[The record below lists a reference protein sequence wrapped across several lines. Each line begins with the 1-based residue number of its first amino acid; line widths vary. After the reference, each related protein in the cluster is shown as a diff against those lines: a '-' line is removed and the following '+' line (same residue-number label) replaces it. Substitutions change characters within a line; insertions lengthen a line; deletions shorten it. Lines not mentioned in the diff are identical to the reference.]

1 MEISIF
7 LPVNY
12 VNAAMLLRTQMNESS
27 TRYASAAAAFETY
40 LQDYKV
46 EARLVLVAIFPGH
59 ASAFSTM
66 ATTETSR
73 KIHRSFC
80 GAATT
85 RAGEQCTPEVS
96 QSPSHQA
103 TQ

>member
-12 VNAAMLLRTQMNESS
+12 VDAVMLLRTQMNESS

-46 EARLVLVAIFPGH
+46 EAKLALVAIFPGH
-59 ASAFSTM
+59 ASPFSTM
-66 ATTETSR
+66 ATAETSR

-80 GAATT
+80 EAATT
-85 RAGEQCTPEVS
+85 WAGEQCTPEVS

>member
-66 ATTETSR
+66 ATAKTSR

-80 GAATT
+80 ETATT
-85 RAGEQCTPEVS
+85 RAGEQCTSEVS